1 MHPLEEF
8 TLSFWVKNSKEVA
21 EGGAKTADYTSYV
34 TVRCDS
40 STMELVVELSERGG
54 STMNFH
60 VQLSFK
66 PTGDQ

>member
-1 MHPLEEF
+1 MPPMEEF

-21 EGGAKTADYTSYV
+21 ESGAETSDYTSYV

-40 STMELVVELSERGG
+40 STMELVVELSEQGG

-66 PTGDQ
+66 ATNDQ